1 MIPHRTRI
9 KICGIRDAAM
19 ARLAAGAGADAIGLV
34 FHPASPRAVDV
45 DLACEI
51 AAAVP
56 PFVTV
61 VGLFVNHDAQ
71 AVGDI
76 LARVPLGMLQ
86 FHGDEPPEFCD
97 RFGLPWMRAV
107 RVGPGVDLLEWRQ
120 RFSRAAALLL
130 DAQVAG
136 QFGGT
141 GTAFDW
147 SLVPASLARTV
158 VLSGGLDAAN
168 VGRAIHAMRPWAVDV
183 SSGVESQ
190 RGVKDA
196 ARIEEFMRS
205 VKDADARAGG

>member
-1 MIPHRTRI
+1 MIPHRTRV
-9 KICGIRDAAM
+9 KICGIRDEAM
-19 ARLAAGAGADAIGLV
+19 AQVAAGAGADAIGLV
-34 FHPASPRAVDV
+34 FHPASPRAVD
-45 DLACEI
+45 AGRAEAI

-61 VGLFVNHDAQ
+61 VGLFVNHDAP
-71 AVGDI
+71 AVREV

-97 RFGLPWMRAV
+97 QFGLPWMRAV
-107 RVGPGVDLLEWRQ
+107 RVGPGVDLLECRK

-130 DAQVAG
+130 DAHVSG

-147 SLVPASLARTV
+147 SLVPASLARSV
-158 VLSGGLDAAN
+158 VLSGGLDAGN
-168 VGRAIHAMRPWAVDV
+168 VGRAIHALRPWAVDV
-183 SSGVESQ
+183 SSGVEVQ

-196 ARIEEFMRS
+196 ARIDEFMRS
-205 VKDADARAGG
+205 VRDADARAGD